1 MILAPH
7 PELAKLYLDLRPG
20 DSNADRLLLCIVRHC
35 FVPPASSI
43 GSPTPARAKTCVTAQ
58 QDAQTGFERA

>member
-35 FVPPASSI
+35 FVPPASSRLR
-43 GSPTPARAKTCVTAQ
+43 RAKRTQVSIRILS
-58 QDAQTGFERA
+58 FLLS